1 MLLLAPILLIS
12 LCLLPNNSANRGPK
26 QLAALVS
33 FCLALVLADLVLH
46 SALWLTQ
53 PGGYSGSLLEA
64 VLGNT
69 PGVYV
74 DGLAG
79 TMAVLIGF
87 IGWIIIRYSVPY
99 LEGDPQHGRFIKW
112 LGFTLG
118 SVLLM
123 VLSSN
128 LVILAGAWML
138 ISLGLHKLLTHYPHR
153 KAGRIAAMKKF
164 AYSRLGDAFVI
175 SAIVLI
181 YLSYGT
187 LSYDQLFQQ
196 TSANPQAGW
205 MGSAIAILLALG
217 ALTKSAQFPFHTWL
231 PDTMETPTPVSALMH
246 AGIINGGGFLLIRL
260 SPLVSVSSAA
270 LNSLTIVGAFTAVL
284 AAVVMLCQTSV
295 KRKLA
300 YSTVAQM
307 GFMIMQCGL
316 GAFAAA
322 LLHIVAHSLYK
333 SYAFLSAGGVAAEI
347 ARPSELR
354 PQTATNYSA
363 IGRLVSSGLA
373 GCIVGGLITGATFW
387 LTGLLDKF
395 AVQTV
400 LLPLALSLA
409 LAHFIASAVYSAK
422 AAVIIRTV
430 GLGMLAGLAY
440 CVSYLLFDS
449 ILHAGGAS
457 SGAVAVTSPIV
468 IGLVCVTLVATAAVF
483 GLMPIIRK
491 SQKMRNLYI
500 HASSGFYVDVVMAR
514 LTQRLLPRPALAT
527 VSTTYAQSTTST
539 WENLCG

>member
-1 MLLLAPILLIS
+1 MLLLAPVLLIS
-12 LCLLPNNSANRGPK
+12 LCLLPNSTANRGPK
-26 QLAALVS
+26 QLANLVS
-33 FCLALVLADLVLH
+33 FCLILVLADLVVH

-53 PGGYSGSLLEA
+53 LGGYSGSILEA

-79 TMAVLIGF
+79 TMAALIGF

-123 VLSSN
+123 VLSGN
-128 LVILAGAWML
+128 LVVLAGAWML
-138 ISLGLHKLLTHYPHR
+138 ISLGLHKLLTHYSHR

-181 YLSYGT
+181 YISYGT
-187 LSYDQLFQQ
+187 LAYSQLFEL
-196 TSANPQAGW
+196 TSAGAREGW
-205 MGSAIAILLALG
+205 MGTAIAILLALG

-260 SPLVSVSSAA
+260 SPLVSVSTAA
-270 LNSLTIVGAFTAVL
+270 LNLLTIVGAFTAVL
-284 AAVVMLCQTSV
+284 AAIVMLCQTSV

-307 GFMIMQCGL
+307 GFMILQCGL

-333 SYAFLSAGGVAAEI
+333 AYAFLSAGGVAAEI

-354 PQTATNYSA
+354 PLVGSKYAA
-363 IGRLVSSGLA
+363 AGRLVSSGLA
-373 GCIVGGLITGATFW
+373 GLFVGGAITGGTFW
-387 LTGLLDKF
+387 LTGLVDKF
-395 AVQTV
+395 AIQTV
-400 LLPLALSLA
+400 VLPLALCLA
-409 LAHFIASAVYSAK
+409 LAHFVASAVYSGQ
-422 AAVIIRTV
+422 AAVVFRTT
-430 GLGMLAGLAY
+430 GLAALAGLAY
-440 CVSYLLFDS
+440 CVSYLMFDYV
-449 ILHAGGAS
+449 LYAGVSAKGLTP
-457 SGAVAVTSPIV
+457 VTSPVV
-468 IGLVCVTLVATAAVF
+468 IGLVCLTLVGTATLF
-483 GLMPIIRK
+483 GLLPMIRK
-491 SQKMRNLYI
+491 SRFMQNLYI

-514 LTQRLLPRPALAT
+514 LTQRLLPSPALAT
-527 VSTTYAQSTTST
+527 VSTSSAHPTTSK